1 MEDRRIVRFVKFH
14 GYLFLLVALSLVFHE
29 LWSVTLLTIDFS
41 EQSWT
46 SGLDVALRGHPVVR
60 WIFVLSWIAAL
71 AFMFGGM
78 KWEDGTYLQP
88 AKYAFLVEIVILLA
102 QDLLYTIQGDPE
114 ARFIYNFR
122 YLFYLCVIV
131 VYVLY
136 SFYAL
141 RTLFGMNRSRNL
153 GLKTI
158 DSRLAI
164 VNMRKV

>member
-1 MEDRRIVRFVKFH
+1 MEDRRIARFVRFH
-14 GYLFLLVALSLVFHE
+14 GYLFLLVALSFVLQE
-29 LWSVTLLTIDFS
+29 LWTVTLLTFDFG
-41 EQSWT
+41 EHSWT

-60 WIFVLSWIAAL
+60 WIFVLGWFAAL

-88 AKYAFLVEIVILLA
+88 AKYAFLVEVVLLLA
-102 QDLLYTIQGDPE
+102 RDLLYTIQGDPE
-114 ARFIYNFR
+114 GRFIYDLR
-122 YLFYLCVIV
+122 YLFLLAAFV

-141 RTLFGMNRSRNL
+141 RTLFGMSRSRNL